1 LIREKNIR
9 IKFLLNS
16 GVSVNM
22 NPDEIRQVLSN
33 LIQNSI
39 DALSLTS
46 KKNKTIEIKTS
57 VKNSKLICSVS
68 DNGPGISK
76 KMQSKLFALYESS
89 KISNSGIGL
98 WLSNYIV
105 TKHKGS
111 LILNKASANGAEFII
126 ELPVTN
132 NVR

>member
-1 LIREKNIR
+1 
-9 IKFLLNS
+9 
-16 GVSVNM
+16 M
-22 NPDEIRQVLSN
+22 NPDEIRQILSN